1 MSRHKCLYRR
11 DFLPYQQPSPPLPLP
26 QNSLPEPL
34 LICNLVMQG
43 QALSKS
49 RQKVCLGQ
57 RQARVPQGSSTRE
70 NSLWCVERA
79 EVKRR
84 WTDHRVTQDYT
95 EHAEALPEPLSSL
108 RKQHGPQVRTE
119 LLSWTKTKPKQ
130 KNKTWQITENTQ
142 HEKHSWNFHSLVIY
156 YFGVTQAGRELLIL
170 LLQSLRSLSP
180 LALECSLSGRHLLTV
195 DLIT

>member
-57 RQARVPQGSSTRE
+57 RQGCPKALRQEKIACGVWS
-70 NSLWCVERA
+70 
-79 EVKRR
+79 KRR
-84 WTDHRVTQDYT
+84 WRGDGQITGSRKTTQST
-95 EHAEALPEPLSSL
+95 QRLSQNRFPPWENSMD
-108 RKQHGPQVRTE
+108 RKSGQSCFLGP
-119 LLSWTKTKPKQ
+119 KPKQ
-130 KNKTWQITENTQ
+130 NKKKQNMTNNWKHATWKT
-142 HEKHSWNFHSLVIY
+142 F
-156 YFGVTQAGRELLIL
+156 
-170 LLQSLRSLSP
+170 
-180 LALECSLSGRHLLTV
+180 LEFS
-195 DLIT
+195 